1 LNGRAGKAEPC
12 ALVGVRCLI
21 QLENVEK
28 NYGAR
33 AVFRGINL
41 AVGSGEFVAIMGSS
55 GSGKSTLLNL
65 IGGMDVPDRGRIV
78 VDKDVISSFVE
89 EELTAFR
96 REKVGFI
103 FQFFN
108 LLPNITVYE
117 NIEMPL
123 LLNGQEGYEKRV
135 SEYIK
140 MVGLQGREN
149 DYPAALSGGEQ
160 QRVAI
165 VRALV
170 HDPGII
176 LADEPT
182 GNLDTRTGMSIV
194 ALIKEV
200 ASRNGKTVV
209 LVTHNQA
216 VAEHADRTIRIRDGA
231 LLP

>member
-1 LNGRAGKAEPC
+1 M
-12 ALVGVRCLI
+12 I

-28 NYGAR
+28 NYGVR
-33 AVFRGINL
+33 SVFHGINL
-41 AVGSGEFVAIMGSS
+41 TVESGEFVAIMGSS

-78 VDKDVISSFVE
+78 VDKDVISSFSE
-89 EELTAFR
+89 EELTVFR
-96 REKVGFI
+96 RKKVGFI

-135 SEYIK
+135 SEYIE

-160 QRVAI
+160 QRVAV

-182 GNLDTRTGMSIV
+182 GNLDTCTGMSIV
-194 ALIKEV
+194 ELIRSV
-200 ASRNGKTVV
+200 AKKNGKTVV

-216 VAEHADRTIRIRDGA
+216 VADHADRTIRILDGA
-231 LLP
+231 LPP

>member
-1 LNGRAGKAEPC
+1 M
-12 ALVGVRCLI
+12 I

-41 AVGSGEFVAIMGSS
+41 AVESGEFVAIMGSS

-78 VDKDVISSFVE
+78 VDKDVISSFAE

-123 LLNGQEGYEKRV
+123 LLNGQEGYEKKIF
-135 SEYIK
+135 EYIK

-149 DYPAALSGGEQ
+149 AYPAALSGGEQ

-165 VRALV
+165 VRALI
-170 HDPGII
+170 HSPGLI

-182 GNLDTRTGMSIV
+182 GNLDSRTGMSIV
-194 ALIKEV
+194 GLIKEV
-200 ASRNGKTVV
+200 AGRNGKTVI

-216 VAEHADRTIRIRDGA
+216 VAEYADRIIRIRDGT

>member
-1 LNGRAGKAEPC
+1 M
-12 ALVGVRCLI
+12 I

-28 NYGAR
+28 NYGVR
-33 AVFRGINL
+33 SVFHGINL
-41 AVGSGEFVAIMGSS
+41 TVESGEFVAIMGSS

-78 VDKDVISSFVE
+78 VDKDVISSFSE
-89 EELTAFR
+89 EDLTVFR
-96 REKVGFI
+96 RKKVGFI

-108 LLPNITVYE
+108 LLQNITVYE

-135 SEYIK
+135 SEYIE

-160 QRVAI
+160 QRVAV

-194 ALIKEV
+194 ELIRSV
-200 ASRNGKTVV
+200 AKKNGKTVV

-216 VAEHADRTIRIRDGA
+216 VADHADRTIRILDGA
-231 LLP
+231 LPP